1 MDISFVKWDSCAEA
15 NLRFSNSMVK
25 WKLVCVPI
33 TYECSVVL
41 LTLFLFPELAFLTA
55 PTEKK
60 TICSLELTDDQVD
73 AFKEA
78 VENTYWFEFFVGMV
92 LHLETDSNRFVC
104 ILLALAST

>member
-25 WKLVCVPI
+25 WKLICVPI
-33 TYECSVVL
+33 AYECSVVL
-41 LTLFLFPELAFLTA
+41 LTLFLFPELAFLTV

-78 VENTYWFEFFVGMV
+78 VANTYWFEFFVGMV